1 MANFQLQDAQ
11 KVSYAVAVTDVDNN
25 PTTLQPG
32 DVVTA
37 ISSMPASLAVV
48 PDATPVAGSVASGFL
63 VASSTLA
70 LGVTFTVTITP
81 AATGAAAIVATDL
94 IGVVAGADTGVTI
107 TLGTPVSQ

>member
-70 LGVTFTVTITP
+70 LGVTFTVTP
-81 AATGAAAIVATDL
+81 ATTGAAAIVATDL
-94 IGVVAGADTGVTI
+94 IDVVAGADTGVTI